1 MILNYIK
8 FENEK
13 KTNAHFKET
22 LESNA
27 YSLSTEQ
34 LGKLSSMILPKL
46 SDDDY
51 FLNTKDSLVF
61 TYLMNE
67 NVLIFL
73 LLFIESFI

>member
-1 MILNYIK
+1 MILNYTK

-13 KTNAHFKET
+13 KTSPHFKET

-27 YSLSTEQ
+27 YSLSTVQ